1 MIFIMEKLIVD
12 QKRDIINS
20 IVEELTKTQPDLY
33 YTDTSTIA
41 SIVKDY
47 IHENKLPKEKYELV
61 KDMDFRDIG
70 ILMSFTSDQV

>member
-1 MIFIMEKLIVD
+1 MEKLIIN
-12 QKRDIINS
+12 QKKDIINS
-20 IVEELTKTQPDLY
+20 IVEDLKKTQPDLY

-41 SIVKDY
+41 SIVRDY
-47 IHENKLPKEKYELV
+47 IHANKLSKEKYELV